1 MGRFLKWFAVALV
14 AALSFSSVAK
24 AQNPYSAAYA
34 VNDSIISYFDI
45 DQRVKLLGAL
55 GFQGGDV
62 RKVATEQLINDR
74 LKLSAARDVGIQ
86 LAAGSL
92 ERGIAAAAENA
103 GISADALWAK
113 ARARGVSRDA
123 FEEYYTAQII
133 WREMVQ
139 AKFRQFADPTSIDI
153 DNAIN
158 VAAAVTQETI
168 LLAEIALPFAERGG
182 EEATMAFAT
191 RLSSDLNKGA
201 NFEDAVQRFS
211 RSPSAANGGR
221 IGWVAPERLPAA
233 IAAQVLGLPTGQ
245 VSAPIKVSS
254 GAILLKV
261 IGSRVVSSPLQKQVS
276 VRYAVL
282 NLSGRPNAGAEAA
295 RLQRRLDEC
304 QPSKSTA
311 ANYGEGSGLFGPVSV
326 NEVPADIA
334 LALARLMPGRSE
346 VLVNGDSVQLV
357 QLCNRTT
364 DLDEQTNAQLTNNLF
379 GTKLGKLAEGYL
391 LELRRG
397 AVIEKR

>member
-1 MGRFLKWFAVALV
+1 MGSFLKWLTVALIAV
-14 AALSFSSVAK
+14 ISVSSQAR

-34 VNDSIISYFDI
+34 VNDSIITYFDI
-45 DQRVKLLGAL
+45 NQRVKLLGAL
-55 GFQGGDV
+55 GFTGGDV
-62 RKVATEQLINDR
+62 RKAAIEQLIDDR
-74 LKLSAARDVGIQ
+74 LKMSTARDVGLQ

-92 ERGIAAAAENA
+92 ERGIAAAAQNA

-123 FEEYYTAQII
+123 FEEYFTAQII
-133 WREMVQ
+133 WREIVQ
-139 AKFRQFADPTSIDI
+139 AKFRQIADPTSIDI
-153 DNAIN
+153 DNAVN

-182 EEATMAFAT
+182 EEATMAFAA
-191 RLSSDLNKGA
+191 RLSNDLNKGA
-201 NFEDAVQRFS
+201 SFEEAVKRFS

-221 IGWVAPERLPAA
+221 IGWVAPERLPAN

-261 IGSRVVSSPLQKQVS
+261 IGSRVISSPLQKQVS
-276 VRYAVL
+276 VRYAIL
-282 NLSGRPNAGAEAA
+282 DLSGRPNALAEAK

-304 QPSKSTA
+304 RPAKSTA
-311 ANYGEGSGLFGPVSV
+311 GNYGGGSGLFGPVSV

-334 LALARLMPGRSE
+334 LSLARLMPGRSE
-346 VLVNGDSVQLV
+346 IVANGNSVQLV
-357 QLCNRTT
+357 QLCSRTT
-364 DLDEQTNAQLTNNLF
+364 DLDEQTSAGLTNNLF
-379 GTKLGKLAEGYL
+379 GTKLSKLAEGYL